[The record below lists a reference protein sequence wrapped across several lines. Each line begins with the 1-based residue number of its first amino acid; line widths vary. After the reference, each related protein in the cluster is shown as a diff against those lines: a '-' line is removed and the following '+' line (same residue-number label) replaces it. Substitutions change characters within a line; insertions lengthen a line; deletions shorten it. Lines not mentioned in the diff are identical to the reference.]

1 VPASRSHRP
10 LAGLLLAAFLLSACM
25 DSVPPATPAPAPA
38 ATSTPSR
45 PPTATSGSLPSST
58 PAAGPV
64 ATAIL
69 ATATEDTGAP
79 ALYATITAIAAG
91 ALQTATAVAAPT
103 STPAPPTPPP
113 AVPAAALG
121 TYRLIVTARVEGLRV
136 YQTPGMLILS
146 AAAPGSARSAEIRLS
161 VGVRAGHEL
170 ADLSPG
176 KTVGAL
182 YLASM
187 PALLPKGFNQNRP
200 PIEQISYDPATR
212 FLTIASATQ
221 IPGGWSTGPTNKT
234 GAPRKITSGK
244 INLDTGTP
252 GQISGQI
259 DLRSAGAAGA
269 DLVYS
274 GGLQGERIAG
284 PPKP

>member
-1 VPASRSHRP
+1 MPASRAYRP
-10 LAGLLLAAFLLSACM
+10 LAGLLLIALLLSACM
-25 DSVPPATPAPAPA
+25 DGVTPTPAPPGPTAAPTVLPPASATPVGAASATPAPGVTSTAIPA
-38 ATSTPSR
+38 A
-45 PPTATSGSLPSST
+45 
-58 PAAGPV
+58 
-64 ATAIL
+64 
-69 ATATEDTGAP
+69 ATEDAGAA

-91 ALQTATAVAAPT
+91 ALQSATAAAAPT
-103 STPAPPTPPP
+103 STPPPPTPPP

-146 AAAPGSARSAEIRLS
+146 EAAPGSGRSAEIRLS
-161 VGVRAGHEL
+161 VGIRAGHEL

-182 YLASM
+182 YLASV
-187 PALLPKGFNQNRP
+187 PTLLPKGFTQNRP
-200 PIEQISYDPATR
+200 AIDQVSYDPVTR
-212 FLTIASATQ
+212 FLTVASAAQ
-221 IPGGWSTGPTNKT
+221 IPGAWSTGPANKA

-244 INLDTGTP
+244 LNLDLGTP

-259 DLRSAGAAGA
+259 DLRSTGPSG
-269 DLVYS
+269 DLAYS

-284 PPKP
+284 VPKP